1 MAFELPMDEKQ
12 PQAGSAHV
20 IVLGNEKGGS
30 GKSTTAMHIVVA
42 LLKSGYRVAAIDTDS
57 RQRSLSRYIENRVYW
72 ARHTGLSLE
81 IPGHFVVELGDGQTI
96 GEIEAQQFAGYID
109 IIDQVERQYDFVVVD
124 TPGSNSHLMRVSHAM
139 ADTLVTPV
147 NDSFL
152 DLDVL
157 GRLDPESLTVLERSH
172 YATLVG
178 DAIEERR
185 MIDGAKT
192 DWVVVRNRLSTLSSR
207 NQQNV
212 IAGLAALSGG
222 LGLRV
227 ADGISERVIFREFFP
242 FGLTAFDT
250 FDRRTLGSE
259 PTMSH
264 VAGRREIRELI
275 DCLRLPLPAGRIL
288 APEPPA
294 PPASIRSARGGASAS
309 TAPLTVAAR

>member
-1 MAFELPMDEKQ
+1 MDEVQ
-12 PQAGSAHV
+12 PRAGSAHV

-42 LLKSGYRVAAIDTDS
+42 LLKAGFRVAAIDTDS
-57 RQRSLSRYIENRVYW
+57 RQRSLSRYIENRIDW
-72 ARHTGLSLE
+72 ARHTGLPLE
-81 IPGHFVVELGDGQTI
+81 IPGHFVVGLGDGATV
-96 GEIEAQQFAGYID
+96 GEIEAQQFAGYVD
-109 IIDQVERQYDFVVVD
+109 IIDRIEHQYDYVVVD

-147 NDSFL
+147 NDSFV

-157 GRLDPESLTVLERSH
+157 GRLDPESLTVLDKSH
-172 YATLVG
+172 YAALVAE
-178 DAIEERR
+178 AIEQRR
-185 MIDGAKT
+185 LIDGART
-192 DWVVVRNRLSTLSSR
+192 DWVVVRNRISTLSSR

-212 IAGLAALSGG
+212 IAGLAALSGP
-222 LGLRV
+222 LGFRI
-227 ADGISERVIFREFFP
+227 ADGISERVVFREFFP

-275 DCLRLPLPAGRIL
+275 EYLRLPQPTPRQAATRPPVQPQPVWTAL
-288 APEPPA
+288 A
-294 PPASIRSARGGASAS
+294 ASNQERAS
-309 TAPLTVAAR
+309 TPS